1 MFLTRHQYPNGPRW
15 ARDGR
20 LLPGGFTLADLL
32 ELPRSIGLD
41 YVSILPTSAAA
52 DSPPIAPIE
61 PIQEVWASG
70 VTYLRSRDAR
80 MAESGSQD
88 LYAKIYDAERPEL
101 FLKAIGWR
109 VVGNG
114 QPIRIRPDSDWNVP
128 EPELVLVFNRDLEV
142 VGYAVGNDVSSR
154 SIEGENALY
163 LPQAKVYNCSCAIG
177 PGIVLSRI
185 EELTSIPILMTISRQ
200 GNAVFSGETSTGQ
213 MKRTLEELLRTLG
226 HDLSFPV
233 GGFLMTGTGIV
244 PPEAFTL
251 QSGDVVE
258 ITVGELTL
266 RNEVR
271 V

>member
-32 ELPRSIGLD
+32 ELPRTIGLD
-41 YVSILPTSAAA
+41 YVSILPTSSAA

-61 PIQEVWASG
+61 PLQEVWASG

-101 FLKAIGWR
+101 FLKAVGWR

-114 QPIRIRPDSDWNVP
+114 QSIRIRPDSDWNVP
-128 EPELVLVFNRDLEV
+128 EPELVLVFNRDLEII
-142 VGYAVGNDVSSR
+142 GYAVGNDVSSR
-154 SIEGENALY
+154 QIEGENALY
-163 LPQAKVYNCSCAIG
+163 LPQAKVYNGSCAIG
-177 PGIVLSRI
+177 PGIVIASV
-185 EELTSIPILMTISRQ
+185 EELSGMAIVMNIARGGET
-200 GNAVFSGETSTGQ
+200 VFRGETSTAQ
-213 MKRTLEELLRTLG
+213 MKRTLAELLGALG
-226 HDLSFPV
+226 ADLSFPV

-244 PPEAFTL
+244 PPDAFTL
-251 QSGDVVE
+251 QPGDTVE

-271 V
+271 E